1 MFNTPFRMLLE
12 AIKRAILPMARNRL
26 TPNTLEGGVMWALLA
41 PIIAVGTVL
50 SNVFGVSLLRAI
62 GKIYLWLVID

>member
-1 MFNTPFRMLLE
+1 MLLE

-26 TPNTLEGGVMWALLA
+26 TPNTLDNTVPTHPAIARFFGIAMILGGVMWALLA

-50 SNVFGVSLLRAI
+50 HLL
-62 GKIYLWLVID
+62 LVP